1 MSLAIILMPILILS
15 GPLFP
20 DIIVTLTSIFYLKRF
35 GKNFIE
41 LIKIYWLIIIF
52 WLICLISS
60 MLSEDI
66 FYSLKSSVFY
76 LRFFIYSSF
85 IYFLLKERILNL
97 SLLFFILFLVYIFL
111 IFDSH
116 FQYIFGNN
124 IFGIET
130 YSKLRISSIFG
141 SELIMGSF
149 LLKSFPL
156 FIVLAIYKKKY
167 NFIFLLPLIYSSII
181 LSGERSTIILSLL
194 LLIIFFKLKMNFMSK
209 LINLLFI
216 LMVFLTQFFFNNEF
230 NYNFTER
237 VKEEVVLNIDKDI
250 KKKKSDYNKVLPFN
264 IFSENH
270 TRIYNT
276 SYLMFLDNK
285 FIGHGPKSFR
295 NKCQKYDEKSCT
307 THPHNHIFQ
316 MLSEVGLLGFFVYF
330 SILLMILKS
339 LVFNFF
345 SKKELSEINFILC
358 LSIIINFFPFL
369 PAGNFFNNYVN
380 IMMYLPVG
388 FYLYFKEKI

>member
-1 MSLAIILMPILILS
+1 MSLATILMPILILS
-15 GPLFP
+15 GPLLP
-20 DIIVTLTSIFYLKRF
+20 DIIVTLASIFYLERF

-60 MLSEDI
+60 VLSENI

-85 IYFLLKERILNL
+85 IYFLLKERIFNL
-97 SLLFFILFLVYIFL
+97 PYLFFILFLVYIFL

-116 FQYIFGNN
+116 FQYIFGYN
-124 IFGIET
+124 IFGIEAN
-130 YSKLRISSIFG
+130 SKLRISSIFG
-141 SELIMGSF
+141 SELILGSF

-194 LLIIFFKLKMNFMSK
+194 LLIIFFKLKMNLKSK
-209 LINLLFI
+209 LINLFFI
-216 LMVFLTQFFFNNEF
+216 SMVFLTQFFFNNHF

-237 VKEEVVLNIDKDI
+237 VKEEVVVNIDKDI
-250 KKKKSDYNKVLPFN
+250 NKKKSEYNKVLPFN
-264 IFSENH
+264 LFTEKH

-295 NKCQKYDEKSCT
+295 NKCKKYDEKSCS

-316 MLSEVGLLGFFVYF
+316 MLSEVGLFGFFIYF

-369 PAGNFFNNYVN
+369 PAGNFFNNYLN